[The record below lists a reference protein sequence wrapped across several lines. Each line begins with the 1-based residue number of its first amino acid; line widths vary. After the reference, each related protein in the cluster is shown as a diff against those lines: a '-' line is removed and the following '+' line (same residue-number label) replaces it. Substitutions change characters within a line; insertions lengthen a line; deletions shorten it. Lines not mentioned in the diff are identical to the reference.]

1 MSIVIALIIFS
12 VLVVF
17 HEFGHF
23 IIAKKN
29 KIVVNEF
36 SLGMGPRIISWGKG
50 ETKYSIKA
58 LPFGGSCAMLGEDQD
73 TVVEGSFNSKSVW
86 ARMAVVFAGP
96 FFNFILAWILA
107 IIVIGFQGA
116 DLAYVTDMEK
126 GSLLYE
132 KGLRDGDKLIRFNG
146 NSAILAR
153 ELFRDSYFENLDGGE
168 IELVYKREGKKQ
180 TIKYKPEGEEKYFV
194 GMSYSA
200 TSNPANIIVIK
211 GSALEEAGVLSDDE
225 IIKINDVEISS
236 GKELYEYLEE
246 NPWQNE
252 EYRITVKRKNK
263 TLTMKF
269 RPKMTMVYDKGFS
282 FTGKRVKQSPVGV
295 IRYSFTEVKYEIVT
309 VVKSLKMLVTGK
321 VKKNEM
327 SGPIGI
333 VNAIGDTYKET
344 RKESVMITVMTMLN
358 MAIMLSANL
367 GVMNLLP
374 LPALDGGRLVFFII
388 EAIRRKPI
396 DREKEGL
403 VHLIGFALLMVLMM
417 FLILNDIGKL
427 L

>member
-116 DLAYVTDMEK
+116 DLAYVTDMDK

-153 ELFRDSYFENLDGGE
+153 ELFRDNYFETLDGSE
-168 IELVYKREGKKQ
+168 VELVYKRDGKKH

-194 GMSYSA
+194 GMSYSS
-200 TSNPANIIVIK
+200 TDSPANIIVVQ
-211 GSALEEAGVLSDDE
+211 GSALEEAGVISDDE

-236 GKELYEYLEE
+236 GKELHEYLEA
-246 NPWQNE
+246 NPWKNE
-252 EYRITVKRKNK
+252 EYQLTVKRKNK
-263 TLTMKF
+263 ILTFNF
-269 RPKMTMVYDKGFS
+269 RPKMTAVYEKGFS
-282 FTGKRVKQSPVGV
+282 FTGERVKQSPVGI

-309 VVKSLKMLVTGK
+309 VIKSLKMLVAGK
-321 VKKNEM
+321 VNKNEM

-403 VHLIGFALLMVLMM
+403 VHLIGFALLMVLMA